1 MLDKTPLEMALE
13 REGQIEYCDECEYV
27 RVVENTVFCG
37 LSGKLLHPMMFLRG
51 QGFGP
56 ARRCTKRKEARE
68 MGLTAADLQRMGPE
82 AQRQVMEKLGI
93 VGKTKAPKYHNQ
105 PDSRGNL
112 RFDSKKEAKR
122 YDELMLMLKAGQIR
136 NLPPAAVHPPGKLH
150 HGDRRAGPGHPLCG
164 RLRLRAPHRAGQVR
178 HRDLA
183 AGGGGCQEPGH
194 QDGPVRDEKETPA
207 GTLQSDYQGGLIM
220 AKKGTFPANAM
231 RRGEIYWVDIPN
243 AIGHELMKD
252 RPAIIVSCDALN
264 DNSPVVQVVYC
275 SASPKKELPEHI
287 TIRSTEQ
294 ISTALCENVYT
305 VDKSRVGRYVG
316 RCTKRE
322 MEQVDLGL
330 LSGLGL
336 AQYGLAS
343 PQEDEEEPEP
353 VRGDTEDG
361 TASMALVIA
370 QTERDTYKRM
380 YESLLARMTME
391 REETA

>member
-27 RVVENTVFCG
+27 RVVDNTVFCG

-112 RFDSKKEAKR
+112 RFDSKKEARR

-136 NLPPAAVHPPGKLH
+136 NLRLQQQYTLQESYITEA
-150 HGDRRAGPGHPLCG
+150 HPLCG
-164 RLRLRAPHRAGQVR
+164 RLRLRAPHRAGQVW
-178 HRDLA
+178 HRVLA
-183 AGGGGCQEPGH
+183 ASGGGCQEPGH
-194 QDGPVRDEKETPA
+194 QDGPVRDEKEAPA
-207 GTLQSDYQGGLIM
+207 GTLQSDYHGGLIM